1 MIGIVDR
8 IEDGTIAVIKI
19 RGGGELV
26 IPVSNLPLKIYEGA
40 CIDLSMAVNKKEEAQ
55 QKKKVKDLQAELL
68 KKNAQ
73 KK

>member
-8 IEDGTIAVIKI
+8 IEDGRIAVIKI

-40 CIDLSMAVNKKEEAQ
+40 CIDLSMALDKKEEVR
-55 QKKKVKDLQAELL
+55 QKKKIQDLQDELL
-68 KKNAQ
+68 KKNVQ

>member
-1 MIGIVDR
+1 MLGIVDR
-8 IEDGTIAVIKI
+8 IEDGKIAVIRI

-26 IPVSNLPLKIYEGA
+26 IPVANLPLEIYEGA
-40 CIDLSMAVNKKEEAQ
+40 CIDIVMSLDKKVEKL
-55 QKKKVKDLQAELL
+55 QKKKIKNLQAELL

>member
-1 MIGIVDR
+1 MLGIVDR
-8 IEDGTIAVIKI
+8 IEDGRIAVIKI

-26 IPVSNLPLKIYEGA
+26 IPVSNLPIRIYEGA
-40 CIDLSMAVNKKEEAQ
+40 CIDVTMALNKKEEAR

-68 KKNAQ
+68 KKNAH

>member
-8 IEDGTIAVIKI
+8 IEDGKIAVIKI

-40 CIDLSMAVNKKEEAQ
+40 CIDLSMALNKKVEKQ
-55 QKKKVKDLQAELL
+55 QKNKIKDLQAELL